1 MVPESLGAE
10 RDFGDLLIRRGA
22 GTPQWI
28 YAGLLLGL
36 SALCIWV
43 AVAGAK
49 KGGQIE
55 WSAVGCSS
63 VFGLLGWITFQLAR
77 VKTEFYRHGV
87 IQRRGRR
94 VLRFMAYS
102 DCDRFSFVATRDF
115 WHGQY
120 VFTIVELRMESASHT
135 SVRWFG
141 RYKET
146 RELTVAISGQH
157 FEVVDQF
164 EALKHVVTEQMV
176 HRWMV
181 MRESG
186 RSVIWKQLELAPQG
200 ITPHREFEN
209 GRCVPYDHVEIRSA
223 RSGLLEFRP
232 RGMRYSIWANGLS
245 RPLAVARTSEPNFWV
260 FLAWLQRMGGNTLVL
275 DEQDQRSSR

>member
-10 RDFGDLLIRRGA
+10 RDFGDFLIRRGA

-49 KGGQIE
+49 KEGQIE

-102 DCDRFSFVATRDF
+102 DCDRFIFLQHEIFGTGSMS
-115 WHGQY
+115 
-120 VFTIVELRMESASHT
+120 LRLLSCGWR
-135 SVRWFG
+135 VR
-141 RYKET
+141 
-146 RELTVAISGQH
+146 LTPVSG
-157 FEVVDQF
+157 
-164 EALKHVVTEQMV
+164 
-176 HRWMV
+176 
-181 MRESG
+181 G
-186 RSVIWKQLELAPQG
+186 LEDTKRLA
-200 ITPHREFEN
+200 N
-209 GRCVPYDHVEIRSA
+209 S
-223 RSGLLEFRP
+223 
-232 RGMRYSIWANGLS
+232 LS
-245 RPLAVARTSEPNFWV
+245 R
-260 FLAWLQRMGGNTLVL
+260 FLVNILR
-275 DEQDQRSSR
+275 